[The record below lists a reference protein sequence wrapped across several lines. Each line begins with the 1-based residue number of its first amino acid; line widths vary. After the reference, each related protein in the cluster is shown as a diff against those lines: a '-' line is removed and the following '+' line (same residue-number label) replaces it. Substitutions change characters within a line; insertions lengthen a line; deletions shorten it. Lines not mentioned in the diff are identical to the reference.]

1 MWTFSQILKWFD
13 LCGPLAEFWLGPLAE
28 FWPNLTY
35 ADHQPNFVLIWPMLT
50 LGQILTWYDFRGPL
64 PYFWLDLTYF
74 EACELK
80 KSHKAEKVYN
90 FLDPPPSP
98 RVFWTLLNLGKIGS
112 LTPPPPLGPNLGK
125 IWNWENKDVMQNI
138 RRDIT
143 CCFEG
148 TRPLIGC
155 PLYCATNSCP
165 DTLPRYLPPIPRA
178 NQRPS
183 SFKAAPQHARHRRR
197 E

>member
-112 LTPPPPLGPNLGK
+112 LTTPPPLGPNLGK
-125 IWNWENKDVMQNI
+125 FWNWEDFEFSEPPLKTRNI
-138 RRDIT
+138 SLKHL
-143 CCFEG
+143 E
-148 TRPLIGC
+148 
-155 PLYCATNSCP
+155 
-165 DTLPRYLPPIPRA
+165 LPK
-178 NQRPS
+178 NH
-183 SFKAAPQHARHRRR
+183 FKYKFFYVHLKSAFPFGEKMKISA
-197 E
+197 